1 MGSLIKVSTSCC
13 ENIQKAHLTG
23 ARGGGGI
30 RENFSGEVTPELRY
44 QDEVGVSL
52 VKKRKKKK
60 KSAFAS
66 LAAAINYLE
75 FGSLKQQ
82 IHKSVH
88 SQF

>member
-13 ENIQKAHLTG
+13 EDIQKARLTG
-23 ARGGGGI
+23 APGGI
-30 RENFSGEVTPELRY
+30 RENFSGEVTSELRY

-52 VKKRKKKK
+52 VRKRKKKK

-66 LAAAINYLE
+66 LAATINYLE

-82 IHKSVH
+82 IHRSVH

>member
-13 ENIQKAHLTG
+13 ENIQKARLTG
-23 ARGGGGI
+23 VPGGI
-30 RENFSGEVTPELRY
+30 RENFSGEVTSELRY

-52 VKKRKKKK
+52 VRKRKKKK
-60 KSAFAS
+60 QSAFAS

-82 IHKSVH
+82 IHRSVH